1 MEALP
6 MTTQL
11 ITTPEGRTAQPGG
24 FYEAS
29 QAERHAEVLGDL
41 ILDRT
46 LSADGMA
53 TAHGARGLLY
63 ALLALRESL
72 LAATADT
79 ADAVTDLD
87 VTLGIIAGAVTDAVT
102 DELPADPRLADTE
115 P

>member
-1 MEALP
+1 

-11 ITTPEGRTAQPGG
+11 ITTPENRTAQPGG

-29 QAERHAEVLGDL
+29 QAERHAEALGDL
-41 ILDRT
+41 ILDGT

-72 LAATADT
+72 IAAAADT

-87 VTLGIIAGAVTDAVT
+87 VTLGIIAGAVTD
-102 DELPADPRLADTE
+102 ELPADLRLADTE